1 VQTAEL
7 LYIGQMLNLSDRE
20 LKKIIARR
28 DPRYDGRFYFGVK
41 TTKIYCR
48 PVCPAKPKSE
58 NILIFRS
65 PSEAEQMGYRP
76 CKRCR
81 PDMFPGQKSL
91 DEKYMIVGRAL
102 ELIETTQV
110 IDMDSLANSLNIT
123 SRHLRR
129 LFSEYLGASPLSI
142 LNTKRLH
149 LAKKFLI
156 ETDKTVTEIAFAVGF
171 NSLRR
176 FNEAFKKLYQATPS
190 TIRKMNSSVVSSGNT
205 LTLEIFVRK
214 PYDWQYVL
222 HYLDKHLIFGS
233 EQVRENKYIRF
244 VSSEKESVGVLKATY
259 IPKKGSILLEC
270 SGLSLLEIKNFLPKF
285 KKLFDVDHNPT
296 HLPTKNESKKGV
308 RVPTSFENYEVAIS
322 IILGQLI
329 STKQAKKKLEE
340 LVLEFGTRTPNDNID
355 REVIFFPTPQ
365 VLSKAKIEKIGLT
378 RIKASA
384 IRELSRKIVDEE
396 IELTYLKDIEIT
408 KKKLLEIKG
417 IGPWTVELIAMRCL
431 GDVKAFPASD
441 LFIRR
446 ALEQGL
452 IDDEKWEGMK
462 SYLCHLT
469 WRDLGDRLSK

>member
-1 VQTAEL
+1 
-7 LYIGQMLNLSDRE
+7 MLNLTDKE

-48 PVCPAKPKSE
+48 PVCPVKPKPE

-65 PSEAEQMGYRP
+65 HSEAEQNGYRP
-76 CKRCR
+76 CKRCK

-91 DEKYMIVGRAL
+91 DEKYLIVGRAL
-102 ELIETTQV
+102 DLIETTQV
-110 IDMDSLANSLNIT
+110 VDMDGLANSLNIT

-129 LFSEYLGASPLSI
+129 LFCDYLGASPI
-142 LNTKRLH
+142 DVLNTKRLH
-149 LAKKFLI
+149 LAKKFLL
-156 ETDKTVTEIAFAVGF
+156 ETDKTITEIAFSVGF

-190 TIRKMNSSVVSSGNT
+190 SIRKMNPRVCPSRNI
-205 LTLEIFVRK
+205 LALELLVRR

-233 EQVRENKYIRF
+233 EIIHKNQYIRF
-244 VSSEKESVGVLKATY
+244 VSSEEENFGILNASY
-259 IPKKGSILLEC
+259 DFKKGAIILEC
-270 SGLSLLEIKNFLPKF
+270 SGLSLSDIKRLLPKF
-285 KKLFDVDHNPT
+285 KKLFDVEHNPS
-296 HLPTKNESKKGV
+296 HLPSRKDKEKGV
-308 RVPTSFENYEVAIS
+308 RVPASFENYEVAIS
-322 IILGQLI
+322 IILSQLI

-340 LVLEFGTRTPNDNID
+340 LVLRFGTRASNNITD
-355 REVIFFPTPQ
+355 KEVIFFPAPEI
-365 VLSKAKIEKIGLT
+365 LSKAEIEKIGLT
-378 RIKASA
+378 KTKANA
-384 IRELSRKIVDEE
+384 IRELSKQIVDGE
-396 IELTYLKDIEIT
+396 IELTCLKNIEIT
-408 KKKLLEIKG
+408 KNKLLEIKG

-431 GDVKAFPASD
+431 GDVNAFPSSD

-452 IDDEKWEGMK
+452 IDDGKWEGVK

-469 WRDLGDRLSK
+469 WRDLGERLSK